1 MKRKHRNFDGES
13 DKESDEEPDRS
24 LKRNERRGLIKFG
37 NAERENSGQS
47 VVMEIQEQN
56 AQKHQ
61 NRAEQR
67 VQEELDGRIKFA
79 RSAPDADQQIH
90 RNQHRFPEN
99 KEQEEIERHED
110 AEHSRLQQQKPY
122 VIFLHPN
129 LDGRPRRKNRD
140 PTEQRGQ
147 HDQQER
153 NAVNAQVVTRANR
166 GDPVVGRA
174 LDELEAGR
182 KTLRPEH
189 RHQRQGD
196 QESAKSEEVRHP
208 ANRVLVLLW
217 NQQENERADERREEN
232 DR

>member
-1 MKRKHRNFDGES
+1 
-13 DKESDEEPDRS
+13 
-24 LKRNERRGLIKFG
+24 
-37 NAERENSGQS
+37 
-47 VVMEIQEQN
+47 MEIQEQN

-67 VQEELDGRIKFA
+67 VQEELDGRISLRGPPRC
-79 RSAPDADQQIH
+79 RSADTS
-90 RNQHRFPEN
+90 NQHRFPEN

-153 NAVNAQVVTRANR
+153 NASMPR
-166 GDPVVGRA
+166 
-174 LDELEAGR
+174 L
-182 KTLRPEH
+182 
-189 RHQRQGD
+189 
-196 QESAKSEEVRHP
+196 
-208 ANRVLVLLW
+208 
-217 NQQENERADERREEN
+217 
-232 DR
+232 